1 MKNKKIWFAILAI
14 VVIILIFVLVRGVNK
29 QENSNENEEIDNSN
43 TIELKVERDENV
55 DINNIKENMQK
66 NANNI
71 MEQGNIS
78 R

>member
-29 QENSNENEEIDNSN
+29 QENSNENEEIDSSN